1 MKKEQIHQI
10 HLMRAECRTS
20 SELTVPGCTEY
31 TVTPEPDA
39 REPWRKRK
47 TGLDAAEWP
56 KRAGD
61 MSEHLPAVDSVLLML
76 SQALLAVMYTFTSQ
90 ITIQAQHGYSLLG
103 SSRAGTRSE
112 ALELVDH
119 CLSKAAFSLMMVNL
133 QY

>member
-61 MSEHLPAVDSVLLML
+61 MSEHLPAVDCSPD
-76 SQALLAVMYTFTSQ
+76 AVTSTPRGNVHLHFTDYDS
-90 ITIQAQHGYSLLG
+90 G
-103 SSRAGTRSE
+103 SAWLFTVRKQQSRDPLRST
-112 ALELVDH
+112 
-119 CLSKAAFSLMMVNL
+119 
-133 QY
+133 